1 MKIFNM
7 NNIKSSA
14 NRQGLELIST
24 KKNENMVFPEKVLRF
39 LLKVSVRPRASNMN
53 LLIIVLY
60 DTMGISFSLKNKS
73 PCTDR
78 IN

>member
-1 MKIFNM
+1 M

-39 LLKVSVRPRASNMN
+39 LLKVSVRTRASNMN